1 MSCSH
6 DEVTLYAINTMWT
19 MFHTIAIFSE
29 WNAIVQETKPV
40 LADASQPAAVMQAGF
55 AMLETGFIPHSF
67 GRNILFK
74 VHRVLTLCDALC
86 A

>member
-1 MSCSH
+1 
-6 DEVTLYAINTMWT
+6 
-19 MFHTIAIFSE
+19 
-29 WNAIVQETKPV
+29 
-40 LADASQPAAVMQAGF
+40 
-55 AMLETGFIPHSF
+55 MLETGFIPHSF